1 MLAALEAHSR
11 SLLGLPS
18 TSAEASG
25 SGSGSSSD
33 DDGDEEGDNN
43 EEDYDDEFDDG
54 WGADDAFVT
63 DSEDEFAA
71 PAKKAKKSK
80 STATTAASTSAEPAA
95 PKVVEVVFA
104 PTTGGRTEISRADKK
119 AFLKGNSAKIMGGI
133 ATAAP
138 PGKRTKDE
146 EEDASNQR
154 LDQELHSMLLQNL
167 LPSAAE
173 MNRPVD
179 KRNAISGR
187 LRELADDSAAGE
199 GAADLKATSRLKS
212 HPAKVRTGLMHAAQ
226 RRAEAARAESEAA
239 GSWVK
244 GKGGLGDLGRKGAG
258 KRPNMQVTEER
269 TFGDTKKK
277 RGMAGTGGKKVR
289 AKGLGM
295 GVGRFEGGAL
305 KISEREIERVNGLNK
320 RKRAKGPGKMKG
332 W

>member
-25 SGSGSSSD
+25 SGSSSESD
-33 DDGDEEGDNN
+33 DDDEGGDNE

-54 WGADDAFVT
+54 WGAGDAFVT

-71 PAKKAKKSK
+71 PAKKSKKSK
-80 STATTAASTSAEPAA
+80 SAASTSTSTPAESA

-104 PTTGGRTEISRADKK
+104 PTTGGRTDISRADKK
-119 AFLKGNSAKIMGGI
+119 AFLKGNSAKIMG
-133 ATAAP
+133 AVTTAAP
-138 PGKRTKDE
+138 TGKRTKEE

-199 GAADLKATSRLKS
+199 GASDLKATSRLKS

-226 RRAEAARAESEAA
+226 RRAEAARAESESA

-244 GKGGLGDLGRKGAG
+244 GVGGLGDLGRKGAG
-258 KRPNMQVTEER
+258 KRPNMQVSEER

-277 RGMAGTGGKKVR
+277 RGMAGTGGKKTR

-305 KISEREIERVNGLNK
+305 KISDREIERVNGMNK

>member
-1 MLAALEAHSR
+1 MVN
-11 SLLGLPS
+11 
-18 TSAEASG
+18 
-25 SGSGSSSD
+25 D
-33 DDGDEEGDNN
+33 

-54 WGADDAFVT
+54 WGAGDAFVT

-71 PAKKAKKSK
+71 PSTKKAKKSK
-80 STATTAASTSAEPAA
+80 TSSKPPQATTSSEPES
-95 PKVVEVVFA
+95 KVVEVVFA

-119 AFLKGNSAKIMGGI
+119 AFLKGNSAKIMGTTTTTSG
-133 ATAAP
+133 P
-138 PGKRTKDE
+138 PGQRTKEE
-146 EEDASNQR
+146 EEDASNKR
-154 LDQELHSMLLQNL
+154 LDQELHNMLLQNL
-167 LPSAAE
+167 LPSATE
-173 MNRPVD
+173 LNRPVD
-179 KRNAISGR
+179 KRNMISGR
-187 LRELADDSAAGE
+187 LRELASDSNAGE
-199 GAADLKATSRLKS
+199 GVTDLRETTRLKS

-226 RRAEAARAESEAA
+226 KRAEAARAESESA

-244 GKGGLGDLGRKGAG
+244 GLGGLGDLGRKGAG

-277 RGMAGTGGKKVR
+277 RGMAGTGGKKQR

-305 KISEREIERVNGLNK
+305 KISEREIDRVNNMGK